1 MRGNE
6 RGGGGAAPQGC
17 SRRHQRADHGS
28 HHCASAELPRSPA
41 PPPPRL
47 GLGARKMARKASL
60 AAAAQQTT
68 FECGLWAL
76 NCLHTR
82 FRIIPPR
89 ESSGEGEG
97 GESRGEDT
105 SKAIPRVAAKVRAVP
120 ASVAPWRRGA
130 VAPWRRGAVTR
141 GSLSFFSHPVLCL
154 CRGVLRMATART
166 ACPKRDLRAGVCAP
180 PPSCTVH
187 RRVGRAGEARGRLP
201 CRRAPGR
208 RLSSAAS
215 PPTPRSRPISGGR
228 SSRKKYGNSRCPAC
242 AAMYARA
249 RTLPAAPCPGAPVSR
264 CRARAAAPPPA
275 HPIHLNPPRC
285 TPIHLNPPQSTSIH
299 LNPPHYA
306 PIHLNPPHCTQVHLN
321 PPHCTSLHLD
331 LPQSTPIHP
340 NPPQSA
346 PMHLN
351 PSYCTPIHLNPS
363 KSTPIHLNP
372 PQSTSLHPNPPQSTS
387 LTPIHLTAPHCT
399 PIHPNPPQS
408 TSIHPNL
415 PQFTPIHPPHAV

>member
-1 MRGNE
+1 
-6 RGGGGAAPQGC
+6 
-17 SRRHQRADHGS
+17 
-28 HHCASAELPRSPA
+28 
-41 PPPPRL
+41 
-47 GLGARKMARKASL
+47 MARKASL
-60 AAAAQQTT
+60 KAAAAQQTT

-82 FRIIPPR
+82 FRINLQGTKREHWRGRRRR
-89 ESSGEGEG
+89 ESGRRHKQG
-97 GESRGEDT
+97 D
-105 SKAIPRVAAKVRAVP
+105 P
-120 ASVAPWRRGA
+120 ACGSQGACRPGIGSA

-242 AAMYARA
+242 AAMHARA